1 MAPTVD
7 MFAMQPP
14 ATQPASR
21 PEAPTPPPAQQ
32 GIAAMQPNR
41 AQQYAGLFPNDP
53 SGQMIAQGKQNA

>member
-1 MAPTVD
+1 
-7 MFAMQPP
+7 MFAMQTP

-21 PEAPTPPPAQQ
+21 PSAPPAPPAQQ

-53 SGQMIAQGKQNA
+53 SGQMIAQRGKQNA